1 MGGSLKVIAMAAVV
15 CAVAASVTWAQE
27 QTVDRELAG
36 RIAALVKQ
44 LDDEAFEAR
53 EEAEKA
59 LGELGAAAVEAVTQA
74 SHSTSAEVKQR
85 AGRILKKLREAGSE
99 LRHVGQVQR
108 DDLKGCC
115 TLASS
120 SDGKFQYAAAYPTNT
135 IVVFGRD
142 AASGALSHVQSLT
155 DEEKLGGVVC
165 VRLSPSGKRALAVSF
180 RSKTVTL
187 LNRDPA
193 TGMLSVAHA
202 AGPEIAP
209 GVSLTFPIDG
219 VFSPDEKHVYA
230 VDDRNGAV
238 VAFAIEGDRLAWLQF
253 SQGRDGCFE
262 GARTLAMRPDGK
274 TLLVGGTRAG
284 VLAVLDRD
292 AATGRLEVRQV
303 LRDGEN
309 KITSLAGIHG
319 VCTTG
324 DGKFVYTTS
333 GRFQGD
339 QAVAA
344 FRFGDDGKLT
354 PVREFI
360 CDQSDLVNFQGG
372 NNVLVSGDGQSVFAC
387 GTVSRSLACFRRD
400 PASGD
405 LAFVTTIRDD
415 AQTGL
420 GPGPGPADVDVS
432 VDGRFVYV
440 TLEEDGAISIFE
452 RTVKK

>member
-1 MGGSLKVIAMAAVV
+1 MSRWLYPLLLGFLAATTSTRGLAAQEKQADGQLAQKIATLIKQLDDDAFEVREQAEAALVELGDAAMAAVNS
-15 CAVAASVTWAQE
+15 AS
-27 QTVDRELAG
+27 R
-36 RIAALVKQ
+36 
-44 LDDEAFEAR
+44 
-53 EEAEKA
+53 
-59 LGELGAAAVEAVTQA
+59 
-74 SHSTSAEVKQR
+74 STSAEVKQR
-85 AGRILKKLREAGSE
+85 AGRILRKLREASSE
-99 LRHVGQVQR
+99 LRHVGLVQR

-120 SDGKFQYAAAYPTNT
+120 ADGKFQYAAAFPTHS
-135 IVVFGRD
+135 IIAFRRD
-142 AASGALSHVQSLT
+142 PATGALSHVQSLS
-155 DEEKLGGVVC
+155 DKEKLGGVVC

-180 RSKTVTL
+180 GAKTVTL
-187 LNRDPA
+187 LNRESE

-202 AGPEIAP
+202 AGPDIAP
-209 GVSLTFPIDG
+209 GVSLLWPIDG

-238 VAFAIEGDRLAWLQF
+238 VAFAIDGERLSWVQF

-262 GARTLAMRPDGK
+262 GARAIAMRPDGK
-274 TLLVGGTRAG
+274 TVLVGGTRAG
-284 VLAVLDRD
+284 ALTVLDRD
-292 AATGRLEVRQV
+292 PATGRLEVRQV
-303 LRDGEN
+303 LRDGED
-309 KITSLAGIHG
+309 KINCLAGIHG
-319 VCTTG
+319 ICTTS

-354 PVREFI
+354 LVREFI

-372 NNVLVSGDGQSVFAC
+372 NNVLASGDGQSVFAC

-405 LAFVTTIRDD
+405 LSFVATIRDD
-415 AQTGL
+415 AKTGV
-420 GPGPGPADVDVS
+420 GPDQGPADVDVS

-440 TLEEDGAISIFE
+440 TLEQDGAISIFE

>member
-1 MGGSLKVIAMAAVV
+1 MRRKLLLAVLLATTVV
-15 CAVAASVTWAQE
+15 CGAAAQE
-27 QTVDRELAG
+27 KPTGTELAQ
-36 RIAALVKQ
+36 RVVALVKQ
-44 LDDEAFEAR
+44 LDDEAFEVR
-53 EEAEKA
+53 EQAEKS
-59 LGELGAAAVEAVTQA
+59 LGEIGEAALAAVTEA
-74 SHSTSAEVKQR
+74 SRSTSAEVKQR
-85 AGRILKKLREAGSE
+85 AARILRKLREANAE
-99 LRHVGQVQR
+99 LRHVGLVQR

-135 IVVFGRD
+135 IVVFRRD
-142 AASGALSHVQSLT
+142 GATGALEHVQSLA

-187 LNRDPA
+187 LHRDPEKG
-193 TGMLSVAHA
+193 TLSVAHA

-209 GVSLTFPIDG
+209 GVSLVWPIDG

-238 VAFAIEGDRLAWLQF
+238 VAFAIEGDRLAWNQY
-253 SQGRDGCFE
+253 SQGRDGCFQ
-262 GARTLAMRPDGK
+262 GARTIAMRPDGK

-284 VLAVLDRD
+284 TLCVLGRD
-292 AATGRLEVRQV
+292 AATGRLELRQV
-303 LRDGEN
+303 LRNGEEKVN
-309 KITSLAGIHG
+309 CLAGIHG
-319 VCTTG
+319 ISTSS

-344 FRFGDDGKLT
+344 FRFGDDGKLAL
-354 PVREFI
+354 VREFI

-372 NNVLVSGDGQSVFAC
+372 NNVLVSSDGKSVIAC

-415 AQTGL
+415 AQTGS

-440 TLEEDGAISIFE
+440 TLEQDGAISIFE
-452 RTVKK
+452 RRVKK